1 MPFLGQDWRSPGDQW
16 VRTKEGWERLKLW
29 RIKVFEN
36 LNENILARLI
46 RMAVLNFG
54 GESDNDQYKHQPRI
68 HFIKTM
74 SRERKVMTTLSESFI
89 HLDMTGAVKD
99 IRRFNYVRKILQLLL
114 SESLIEMSGT
124 SQKYI
129 FNILEEMVNEVLKTR
144 NNVKVMR
151 DLLECASEALHHG
164 RNRHIGCSSLW
175 NRHVQTVQRMK
186 NKLNNCQAIIRSDDG
201 KPTLSELPEDCI
213 RCILERLSDHKDI
226 LHTGMTKFTLYHITE
241 TQIIWKHLC
250 FFHFTDRQLL
260 TFVPD
265 QLGID
270 EDCINW
276 KQIYRKCFLRYGRKE
291 IYADTLAM
299 CCHCDNI
306 FWKSIG
312 HPCISEEDPAARSLR
327 PEAFLKLFNF

>member
-46 RMAVLNFG
+46 RLAILNFE
-54 GESDNDQYKHQPRI
+54 GETDNDPYKHQPRI

-89 HLDMTGAVKD
+89 LLDMTGAVKD
-99 IRRFNYVRKILQLLL
+99 IRRFNYVRKVLQILL
-114 SESLIEMSGT
+114 SRNLVNMSGT

-129 FNILEEMVNEVLKTR
+129 FSILEEMVNQVVKTK
-144 NNVKVMR
+144 NNTKAMS
-151 DLLECASEALHHG
+151 DLLDCAINALNSG
-164 RNRHIGCSSLW
+164 RYTHIGCNTLW
-175 NRHVQTVQRMK
+175 NKHILAVQRMR
-186 NKLNNCQAIIRSDDG
+186 NKLSGCKGTTRKEDGRAKFSD
-201 KPTLSELPEDCI
+201 LPEDCL
-213 RCILERLSDHKDI
+213 RCIFNRLSDHKDI
-226 LHTGMTKFTLYHITE
+226 INTGMTKHDFYHIT
-241 TQIIWKHLC
+241 QSKLIWKQLC

-265 QLGID
+265 QLGVE
-270 EDCINW
+270 EDSIEW
-276 KQIYRKCFLRYGRKE
+276 KEIYRKCFLRYGRKE
-291 IYADTLAM
+291 IFADMLAM
-299 CCHCDNI
+299 CLHCDNI

-312 HPCISEEDPAARSLR
+312 HPCLSNEEPSAKILQ
-327 PEAFLKLFNF
+327 PEAFLKLYHF